1 MSVFA
6 FLWRCL
12 HVNTLCKVQSIHFRM
27 FTLINMHGLKVW
39 IYSADTLINFLCAC
53 ACLCVRLF
61 SAMNHASTYESFRAK
76 ENREIPTHFLGRW
89 DEGLVWKSEVESGE
103 KRLKTTTRK
112 NYLDTT
118 STSWKKNQF
127 KSFSYRCFKYFV
139 WELVVTCILTY
150 VYIYR

>member
-118 STSWKKNQF
+118 STSWKKFNS
-127 KSFSYRCFKYFV
+127 KAS
-139 WELVVTCILTY
+139 VTDVLNILCESSDMYTYICIH
-150 VYIYR
+150 I